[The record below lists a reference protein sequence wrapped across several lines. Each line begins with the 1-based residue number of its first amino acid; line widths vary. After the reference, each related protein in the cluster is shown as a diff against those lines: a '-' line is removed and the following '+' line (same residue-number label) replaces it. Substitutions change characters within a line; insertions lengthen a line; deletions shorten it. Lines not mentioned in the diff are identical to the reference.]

1 MQFVLQM
8 VGDVRPSVSIK
19 DSEVIAYLHSFIEQ
33 IIKSGLEIITCL
45 GR

>member
-8 VGDVRPSVSIK
+8 VGDLRASVSIK
-19 DSEVIAYLHSFIEQ
+19 DSEVIAYLHSFVEQ
-33 IIKSGLEIITCL
+33 IIKSGLETITYL